1 MKKSKNGK
9 SDARSRESA
18 AAARESDASGRRA
31 DAGGRESRRRF
42 AKSVA
47 AAIVAAPVAAA
58 AARAQTPAAPREP
71 KAPPNPQPTPTPR
84 AQTTPPPS
92 PVAKAY
98 AEVARARFG
107 SQVSDEEFKRIE
119 RDLEGNVRTAERLRA
134 SKLENWDEPDF
145 VFEA

>member
-1 MKKSKNGK
+1 MTKNKNSRSG
-9 SDARSRESA
+9 ARSRKSEACARESEVA
-18 AAARESDASGRRA
+18 ARKSDVAARESDTGARQ
-31 DAGGRESRRRF
+31 SRRRF

-47 AAIVAAPVAAA
+47 AAIVAAPVA

-71 KAPPNPQPTPTPR
+71 KAPPNPQPTPTP
-84 AQTTPPPS
+84 PS

-98 AEVARARFG
+98 ADVARARFG
-107 SQVSDEEFKRIE
+107 SQVTDEEFKRIE

-145 VFEA
+145 IFEA